1 MCFPWDGTVSLSN
14 AGMCRGYVK
23 SCFLT
28 ISARCVFW
36 ALLYVI
42 AVNRSDG
49 GAAHPGVGYRGVH
62 VDRGQGGCRAR
73 GKCAGTRRGRLE
85 NALQARDRG
94 RGGRASRK
102 GEQGGGHARAGM
114 SGRMRQPVARL
125 LYRWRDGR
133 RKDRGCEKAGPPA
146 RLPGYAP
153 ARRAR
158 GRRSSASNPP
168 PWRLA
173 RVMSPPC
180 WRAMLR
186 AMDRPRPLPP
196 VWRLRECSTR
206 KNGSNTVST

>member
-1 MCFPWDGTVSLSN
+1 MAPYHFLMRACAGICDIMFLHDFRMLCIFYVLLS
-14 AGMCRGYVK
+14 
-23 SCFLT
+23 
-28 ISARCVFW
+28 
-36 ALLYVI
+36 VI
-42 AVNRSDG
+42 AVNGSTGARGALGWDIGGCMSVGAWRRGTHGKNVRKRAGGDRRPRCRRVVVDEVGGRTG
-49 GAAHPGVGYRGVH
+49 GAC
-62 VDRGQGGCRAR
+62 QGGR
-73 GKCAGTRRGRLE
+73 
-85 NALQARDRG
+85 
-94 RGGRASRK
+94 
-102 GEQGGGHARAGM
+102 

-133 RKDRGCEKAGPPA
+133 RKDRRMRNGGTARA

-168 PWRLA
+168 PWRLD